1 MAEPFK
7 LDRAAQIKRHIIGV
21 LAIAMGVVAL
31 WLHVLDPELGDSQ
44 EIFKSGSLRMTAVL
58 AVLWLAFPETQRGPI
73 GWVIVGGLIAAI
85 LFFKKAGSMGF
96 KIIIPAIAVL
106 SALAYLRRFT
116 AMLSG
121 KPPSDRRP
129 R

>member
-7 LDRAAQIKRHIIGV
+7 LDRAAQIKRHIIGI
-21 LAIAMGVVAL
+21 LAIGMGLLAL
-31 WLHVLDPELGDSQ
+31 WLNVIDPEAGELV
-44 EIFKSGSLRMTAVL
+44 FKSGSLRMTAVL

-73 GWVIVGGLIAAI
+73 GWMIVGSLIAAI
-85 LFFKKAGSMGF
+85 LFVNKAGKMGI
-96 KIIIPAIAVL
+96 KIIVPMIAVL
-106 SALAYLRRFT
+106 GALAYLRRFT
-116 AMLSG
+116 TMLSG

>member
-7 LDRAAQIKRHIIGV
+7 LDRVAQIKRNVIGV
-21 LAIAMGVVAL
+21 LAIAMGLVAL

-44 EIFKSGSLRMTAVL
+44 EIFKSGSIRMTAVL

-73 GWVIVGGLIAAI
+73 GWMLVGGLIAAI
-85 LFFKKAGSMGF
+85 LFVNKAGKMGF
-96 KIIIPAIAVL
+96 KIIVPAIAVL

-116 AMLSG
+116 TMLSG
-121 KPPSDRRP
+121 KPPNDRRP

>member
-7 LDRAAQIKRHIIGV
+7 LDRAAQIKRAIIGV
-21 LAIAMGVVAL
+21 LAIGMGLVAL

-73 GWVIVGGLIAAI
+73 GWAIVGGLIATI

-96 KIIIPAIAVL
+96 KIILPAIAVL

-116 AMLSG
+116 TMLSG

>member
-7 LDRAAQIKRHIIGV
+7 LDRAAQIKRHIIGI
-21 LAIAMGVVAL
+21 LAILMGLAAL
-31 WLHVLDPELGDSQ
+31 WLNVVDREYGASQ
-44 EIFKSGSLRMTAVL
+44 PALQSGSLRMTAVL

-73 GWVIVGGLIAAI
+73 GWIFVGGLIAAI

-116 AMLSG
+116 TMLSG
-121 KPPSDRRP
+121 KPPNDRRP